1 MKPMLLT
8 LTLALLGCAAGLAL
22 AGDAPRRA
30 AQPLAKKV
38 AFTKKVKA
46 SPVRPAAAPQAPAP
60 ATPAATPL
68 YREDVTLEEMQ
79 RYHQ

>member
-30 AQPLAKKV
+30 TQPLAKKV
-38 AFTKKVKA
+38 VFTKQVKA
-46 SPVRPAAAPQAPAP
+46 SSVRSAAPQAPAP
-60 ATPAATPL
+60 ATPVAAPL